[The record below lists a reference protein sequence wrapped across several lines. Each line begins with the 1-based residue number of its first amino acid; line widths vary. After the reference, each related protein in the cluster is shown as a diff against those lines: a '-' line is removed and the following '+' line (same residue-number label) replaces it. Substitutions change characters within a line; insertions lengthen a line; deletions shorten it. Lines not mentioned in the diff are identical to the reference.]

1 MSADREAPS
10 MSATTKNVLG
20 KVRRMIPPML
30 DTFHKGMLLPGS
42 LAVSPYD
49 GKDFNRGAELT
60 DATHLHEHIGQL
72 GRVAVIGGSEDYTG
86 APYFSAMA
94 SARLG
99 CDMVRLDDSFAP
111 AFSASMKTAL
121 QGCNDDTDT
130 TPFQSHVIC
139 TPAAAAVIKT
149 YSPNLMVHPLMR
161 QSPPQKQSSAENKKD
176 LDSDPDRVASR
187 IIDML
192 GRLHVLVVG
201 PGLGRDPLMQA
212 TVSRVIR
219 AARDS
224 EMPMVLDADAL
235 QIVQNDPDVVRGY
248 KYAVLTPN
256 VVEFKRLC
264 DALKIDVGQQT
275 GETGKVETLAKEL
288 GGVTII
294 QKGYK
299 DFISNG
305 KVTLVSD
312 LEGGKKRSGGQGD
325 TLTGTV
331 ATFLGWRKAY
341 LDGLWKDREQPALD
355 ADEMMGLAAFG
366 GSSVTRECSRL
377 AFLKK
382 GRSLQ
387 ASDLT
392 DEVHSAFMALF
403 GEVDEEAD
411 AAKL

>member
-1 MSADREAPS
+1 MSASTR
-10 MSATTKNVLG
+10 NLLG
-20 KVRRMIPPML
+20 RVRRMVPPML
-30 DTFHKGMLLPGS
+30 DTFHK
-42 LAVSPYD
+42 
-49 GKDFNRGAELT
+49 
-60 DATHLHEHIGQL
+60 GQL

-99 CDMVRLDDSFAP
+99 CDM
-111 AFSASMKTAL
+111 
-121 QGCNDDTDT
+121 
-130 TPFQSHVIC
+130 SHVIC

-161 QSPPQKQSSAENKKD
+161 QSPPQKQASQD
-176 LDSDPDRVASR
+176 DDPDSNPDHVSR
-187 IIDML
+187 KIIEML

-212 TVSRVIR
+212 TVARVIK
-219 AARDS
+219 AARES
-224 EMPMVLDADAL
+224 NMPVVLDADAL
-235 QIVQNDPDVVRGY
+235 QIVQNDPDIVRGY

-264 DALKIDVGQQT
+264 DALKIDIGHQSS
-275 GETGKVETLAKEL
+275 ETGKVEALAKEL

-294 QKGYK
+294 EKGQK

-305 KVTLVSD
+305 KVTL
-312 LEGGKKRSGGQGD
+312 
-325 TLTGTV
+325 
-331 ATFLGWRKAY
+331 AY
-341 LDGLWKDREQPALD
+341 LDGLWKDHEQPALD

-366 GSSVTRECSRL
+366 GSAVTRECSRL
-377 AFLKK
+377 AFVKR

-392 DEVHSAFMALF
+392 DEVHTAFMGLF
-403 GEVDEEAD
+403 GEVDGETD